1 MDMARDSTSAS
12 APKPRAARVPKPQA
26 SKPQASKAQA
36 SKSRSSKAR
45 PPKAADTLERSDWVA
60 AARAMLIRDGAAAV
74 KVERVATSLNV
85 TRGGF
90 YWRFRDHADLMDA
103 LLKDWRDTNST
114 TMMAAL
120 KGEGTPVERIWK
132 LMDIWVDEI
141 GYDPAYDIA
150 VRSWA
155 TISKKVARVVR
166 AVDEER
172 IEAMHRL
179 FLDYGYSDMEAF
191 IRARVLYWHQ
201 LGYYAMGVKER
212 KAKRHEYLE
221 LYFKV
226 LTGFDA

>member
-1 MDMARDSTSAS
+1 MAHDSTSAKAAS
-12 APKPRAARVPKPQA
+12 KPRASRAGRAAA
-26 SKPQASKAQA
+26 SAS
-36 SKSRSSKAR
+36 
-45 PPKAADTLERSDWVA
+45 DTLERADWVA
-60 AARAMLIRDGAAAV
+60 AARAMLVRDGAAAV
-74 KVERVATSLNV
+74 KVERIATALNV

-114 TMMAAL
+114 TMLAAI

-132 LMDIWVDEI
+132 LMDVWVDEI
-141 GYDPAYDIA
+141 GYDSAYDIA

-172 IEAMHRL
+172 IEALHQL
-179 FLDYGYSDMEAF
+179 FADYGYSDMEAF
-191 IRARVLYWHQ
+191 IRARVFYWHQ

-226 LTGFDA
+226 LTGFES

>member
-1 MDMARDSTSAS
+1 MARDSSAAKA
-12 APKPRAARVPKPQA
+12 APPRAERAAAKPRAVKA
-26 SKPQASKAQA
+26 SKPPRSAKTKSKGGSAE
-36 SKSRSSKAR
+36 
-45 PPKAADTLERSDWVA
+45 TLERADWIA

-74 KVERVATSLNV
+74 KVERIATALNV

-103 LLKDWRDTNST
+103 LVKDWRETNST
-114 TMMAAL
+114 TMIAAL

-132 LMDIWVDEI
+132 LMDVWVDEI

-155 TISKKVARVVR
+155 TTSKKVARIVR
-166 AVDEER
+166 AVDDDR
-172 IEAMHRL
+172 IEALHQL
-179 FLDYGYSDMEAF
+179 FIDYGYSDMEAF
-191 IRARVLYWHQ
+191 IRARVFYWHQ

-212 KAKRHEYLE
+212 NTKRHEYLE

-226 LTGFDA
+226 LTGFQ